1 MMRPHVRGPG
11 TRRGGQV
18 VLEDTWPRGPAG
30 PEGRGL
36 PSEPVPAGVGGRAP
50 RTQGKTLTSRLQET
64 CLSSSSDRFLKHT
77 PEKEK
82 AGPLKT
88 GQAPG
93 EGLCR
98 GGGLGLVRRGRH
110 RPQAREHGG
119 GSGPRGSP
127 RWGQGRRPCKEQVL
141 LAPRGGGCLGTRR
154 PGRLRGP
161 APRPAGSLVPPQAH
175 IYSLGATLKAALD
188 YVTEPE
194 PQPRLSRELEAL
206 LGQMQAEDPG
216 DRPDLQHIIALCEEK
231 MQLAS
236 SCRLCQSLSA
246 AGRRVLSIESFA
258 AFQDVS
264 EITWRERLAPKS
276 VGPKRQ
282 PGDRSADPAALPA
295 LESRPPSPAGEGL
308 EHPGTPPSKALL
320 SAPVKNGESPGHEG
334 LVPERLACLLLD
346 AQRPLGDPDRG
357 FLERSRLRKVQTLPR
372 LPPCGPE
379 AGTLCLS
386 LTSTKT
392 QPPAPEFFPP
402 DPRKPFPEGKNGL
415 TSFQAQPESRLWP
428 ERDAELRCGGDRGAR
443 GRGPAEESPPPGS
456 KGPRDAGRDPGA
468 PEPDDGTAD
477 RAGEPGGAALE
488 QGVSLQDLLS
498 KLGRPFKEYELW
510 ALSHACLSALRTHG
524 QHPAYLCLDSVLV
537 AEDGAV
543 LFGPPPASGAY
554 NSFFLA
560 PEVAEQK
567 LMTEKASVYCV
578 AAVLWTAAKFSVPRD
593 HKLALPRRLKT
604 LLLHM
609 ARRSAQERPSAAEAI
624 ETCSGYLL
632 HRGVD
637 SRKILAHLRASAC
650 TVCQEEETI
659 GLQNAF
665 SVVELSPGTAAAPR
679 PGSGFMQISSDS
691 RLVAVQGP
699 VPGQPS
705 CHQGATLLPE
715 AFSSPATH
723 FRPIV
728 LAANASVARDT
739 LALTSG
745 PAERPEE
752 RRGRLAGEGDGKRAP
767 EAHGAATGLKTPSQP
782 APGSPEPPRESAPRD
797 SAQGCPSPPA
807 PAPASPLE
815 GASLVMPKSLA
826 PAPPMTTQM
835 PPPERG
841 PKEPI
846 PTAAACGGLG
856 PCPPGPTA
864 APHSPCHPAKPPRSR
879 ATQGPG
885 QEPEGPPSATGSPD
899 GPGGAPVREWG
910 DRAPEGHPEWPCPAD
925 HKLCPSSVDAS
936 PLPQG
941 TACPSLQ
948 EATRLIQ
955 EEFAFDG
962 YLDHGLEALIMG
974 EYIYAL
980 KDLTYATFCGAISEK
995 FCDLYWG
1002 ERLLQSLFRVVNGRT
1017 SPSENTSEEAGSQPE
1032 GGGGTSA
1039 LSTCSPSGKRPSH
1052 LGAGKEKPGV
1062 DSDELS
1068 RSNFEVG
1075 FRPQKSVKAG
1085 REQQPQAGEARQQG
1099 GGLAGGSEA
1108 AAPLARP
1115 LEGGPSVSAGPGGL
1129 QSGSPG
1135 WCSAFYE
1142 ADCFSADVHR
1152 YVKELARQKAAG
1164 CAAANAQGPAC
1175 LLEPEYMQE
1184 LEQQL
1189 MIEKRNFRKTLK
1201 FYQKL
1206 LQKEKRNK
1214 GSEVKTM
1221 LSKLKGQLEEMRS
1234 KVQFL
1239 GLVKKYLQ
1247 VMYAERWGLE
1257 PCALPVLV
1265 NIAAA
1270 HCDTLD
1276 FSPLDESSSLIFY
1289 NASKHPRDGR
1299 QRKARVLQAGTP
1311 LGLMAYLYSSDAF
1324 LEGYVQQFLYTFRY
1338 FCSPHDFLHFLL
1350 DRISSTL
1357 SRAHQDPTSTSSKIY
1372 RRSFCLLRA
1381 WLEDG
1386 YAVDFRRDAGLLGRL
1401 QDYLASQILPLDGSA
1416 EPLLGLLEVG
1426 TERRAEGAPRST
1438 DLQGPED
1445 AEDAA
1450 RPLNALWKRL
1460 SEDGVSRKSFPWRL
1474 SRGNGLALPHHK
1486 GRQYSIA
1493 SALPKP
1499 CFFEDFYGPYTRAG
1513 EKGPYF
1519 LTEYSTHQL
1528 FSQLTLL
1535 QQELFQKCHPV
1546 HFLNSRALGVTDKSV
1561 AVPKASSSESLSAK
1575 TCSLFLPSYVQD
1587 KYLLQLLRSADD
1599 VSTWVAAEI
1608 VTSHTSKLQV
1618 NLLSKFLLIAK
1629 SCYEQRNFATA
1640 MQILGGLEHPAVRQ
1654 SPAWRILPAKIA
1666 EVMEEL
1672 KAVEVFLKSDSLC
1685 LMEGRRFRAQP
1696 TLPSAHLLAMH
1707 IQQLETGGF
1716 TMTNGAHRW
1725 SKLRNIAKVASQVH
1739 AFQENPYTFAPDPK
1753 LQSHLKQ
1760 RIARFSGA
1768 DISILAEDSR
1778 AGSHQVASEKHSK
1791 KIQDKLRRMKATFQ

>member
-1 MMRPHVRGPG
+1 MQAMDPAAADFYQEDGKDLDFYDFEPLPTLPEDEENVSLADILSLRDSGLSEREAWAVCLECSLSMRSVAHSAIFQTLCITP
-11 TRRGGQV
+11 
-18 VLEDTWPRGPAG
+18 DTLAFNTSGNVCFMEQLSDD
-30 PEGRGL
+30 PEG
-36 PSEPVPAGVGGRAP
+36 A
-50 RTQGKTLTSRLQET
+50 
-64 CLSSSSDRFLKHT
+64 F
-77 PEKEK
+77 
-82 AGPLKT
+82 
-88 GQAPG
+88 
-93 EGLCR
+93 
-98 GGGLGLVRRGRH
+98 
-110 RPQAREHGG
+110 
-119 GSGPRGSP
+119 
-127 RWGQGRRPCKEQVL
+127 
-141 LAPRGGGCLGTRR
+141 
-154 PGRLRGP
+154 
-161 APRPAGSLVPPQAH
+161 VPPEFDVTGNTFEAH

-188 YVTEPE
+188 YVTDPE

-206 LGQMQAEDPG
+206 LGQMQAEDPR
-216 DRPDLQHIIALCEEK
+216 DRPDLQSIIALCEEK
-231 MQLAS
+231 MQLTS

-246 AGRRVLSIESFA
+246 AGRRVLSIESFG

-264 EITWRERLAPKS
+264 EITWRARLAPKS

-295 LESRPPSPAGEGL
+295 LEGQPPSPAGESL

-320 SAPVKNGESPGHEG
+320 SAPAKNGESPGQEG
-334 LVPERLACLLLD
+334 LAPERLACLLLD

-372 LPPCGPE
+372 LLPCSPE
-379 AGTLCLS
+379 AGALCLS

-392 QPPAPEFFPP
+392 QPRAPEFFPP
-402 DPRKPFPEGKNGL
+402 DPRKTFPEGKNGL
-415 TSFQAQPESRLWP
+415 TSSQAQPESSLWP
-428 ERDAELRCGGDRGAR
+428 ERDAELRRVGDRGAR

-456 KGPRDAGRDPGA
+456 KGPRDAGRDPGT

-510 ALSHACLSALRTHG
+510 ALSHACLSTLRTHG

-537 AEDGAV
+537 AEDGTV

-567 LMTEKASVYCV
+567 LTTEKASVYCV
-578 AAVLWTAAKFSVPRD
+578 AAILWTAAKFSIPRD

-632 HRGVD
+632 HRGMD
-637 SRKILAHLRASAC
+637 SRKILAHLRASTC

-665 SVVELSPGTAAAPR
+665 LVTELSPSTAAAPR
-679 PGSGFMQISSDS
+679 PGSGFLQISSDS

-699 VPGQPS
+699 VPSQPS
-705 CHQGATLLPE
+705 CLQGATLLPE
-715 AFSSPATH
+715 AFASPATH

-728 LAANASVARDT
+728 LAANAGVARDT

-745 PAERPEE
+745 PAEGPEE
-752 RRGRLAGEGDGKRAP
+752 RRGRLDGEGDGKQAP
-767 EAHGAATGLKTPSQP
+767 EAHGAATGLKTPDRP
-782 APGSPEPPRESAPRD
+782 APGSPEPLRESAPRD

-815 GASLVMPKSLA
+815 GASLVMPKS
-826 PAPPMTTQM
+826 PAPPTTTQM

-846 PTAAACGGLG
+846 PTAAACGGLE
-856 PCPPGPTA
+856 PRLPGPTA
-864 APHSPCHPAKPPRSR
+864 APHSPCHPAKPPRGR
-879 ATQGPG
+879 ATQVPG
-885 QEPEGPPSATGSPD
+885 QEPEGPPSALRSPSPVTGSPD
-899 GPGGAPVREWG
+899 GPGGAPVREWD
-910 DRAPEGHPEWPCPAD
+910 DRAPEGHPEWPYPAD
-925 HKLCPSSVDAS
+925 HKPCPSSADAS
-936 PLPQG
+936 PLSQG

-1002 ERLLQSLFRVVNGRT
+1002 ERLLQNLFRVVNGRT
-1017 SPSENTSEEAGSQPE
+1017 SPSENTSEEAGPQPE
-1032 GGGGTSA
+1032 SSGGTSA
-1039 LSTCSPSGKRPSH
+1039 PSTCSPSSKRPSH
-1052 LGAGKEKPGV
+1052 LGAGKEKPSV

-1075 FRPQKSVKAG
+1075 FRPQKSVAAG
-1085 REQQPQAGEARQQG
+1085 REQPQAGEARQQV

-1108 AAPLARP
+1108 VARLAQP
-1115 LEGGPSVSAGPGGL
+1115 PEGSPSVSPGPGGL
-1129 QSGSPG
+1129 QSCSPG

-1142 ADCFSADVHR
+1142 ADCFSADVHC
-1152 YVKELARQKAAG
+1152 YAKELARQKAAG
-1164 CAAANAQGPAC
+1164 CPAANAQSPAC
-1175 LLEPEYMQE
+1175 LLEPECMQE

-1189 MIEKRNFRKTLK
+1189 VIEKRNFRKTLK

-1257 PCALPVLV
+1257 PCALPVIV

-1270 HCDTLD
+1270 PCDTLD

-1289 NASKHPRDGR
+1289 NASKRPRGGQ

-1372 RRSFCLLRA
+1372 RRSFCLLQA
-1381 WLEDG
+1381 WLEDCF
-1386 YAVDFRRDAGLLGRL
+1386 AVDFRRDAGLLGRL

-1416 EPLLGLLEVG
+1416 EPLLSLLEVG
-1426 TERRAEGAPRST
+1426 TERRAEGTPRST
-1438 DLQGPED
+1438 DLQDPKEAGD
-1445 AEDAA
+1445 TA

-1486 GRQYSIA
+1486 ERQYSIA

-1499 CFFEDFYGPYTRAG
+1499 CFFEDFYGPYARAS

-1535 QQELFQKCHPV
+1535 QQSQLLWV
-1546 HFLNSRALGVTDKSV
+1546 SVSRN
-1561 AVPKASSSESLSAK
+1561 
-1575 TCSLFLPSYVQD
+1575 
-1587 KYLLQLLRSADD
+1587 LQLISAQLRPGH
-1599 VSTWVAAEI
+1599 VP
-1608 VTSHTSKLQV
+1608 VT
-1618 NLLSKFLLIAK
+1618 
-1629 SCYEQRNFATA
+1629 
-1640 MQILGGLEHPAVRQ
+1640 
-1654 SPAWRILPAKIA
+1654 
-1666 EVMEEL
+1666 
-1672 KAVEVFLKSDSLC
+1672 
-1685 LMEGRRFRAQP
+1685 
-1696 TLPSAHLLAMH
+1696 
-1707 IQQLETGGF
+1707 
-1716 TMTNGAHRW
+1716 
-1725 SKLRNIAKVASQVH
+1725 
-1739 AFQENPYTFAPDPK
+1739 
-1753 LQSHLKQ
+1753 
-1760 RIARFSGA
+1760 
-1768 DISILAEDSR
+1768 
-1778 AGSHQVASEKHSK
+1778 ASEKRRRRQHLGGRRNRDQPHLQAAGEPALQISADREVLLRAEELRNSHADPGRPGAPGRATVPCLENSTRKDSRGHGGAESRGGLPEERQPVSDGRTALQGPAHPALGPPPGHAHPAAGDRGLHHDQRGPQVEQAQKHRQGGEPGPRVPGEPLHVRPRPQAAVPPQAENRPIQRGGHLHSGRGQQGWRPPGGQRK
-1791 KIQDKLRRMKATFQ
+1791 ALQEDSGQAAENESHVPIAQDSGLGVQSTPRTDLGWKGPCLLCQTGTPTAQEGHRGGSTGSDPDPRDGARRG

>member
-1 MMRPHVRGPG
+1 M
-11 TRRGGQV
+11 
-18 VLEDTWPRGPAG
+18 
-30 PEGRGL
+30 GR
-36 PSEPVPAGVGGRAP
+36 RAP
-50 RTQGKTLTSRLQET
+50 LTQGKTLTSRLQET
-64 CLSSSSDRFLKHT
+64 CLSSSSNRFLKHT
-77 PEKEK
+77 LEKEK
-82 AGPLKT
+82 AGSLKT
-88 GQAPG
+88 GQVPG

-98 GGGLGLVRRGRH
+98 GGRLGLVQRGRH

-119 GSGPRGSP
+119 GSGPGGSP

-141 LAPRGGGCLGTRR
+141 LAPKSGGRLGTCC

-161 APRPAGSLVPPQAH
+161 APRTAGSLVPPQAH

-216 DRPDLQHIIALCEEK
+216 DRPDLQNPLVSRSRFCPAGITKPRTPRFAIPAPRAVRGRRGPGGGAERWLRSQSIIALCEEK
-231 MQLAS
+231 MRLTS

-246 AGRRVLSIESFA
+246 AGRRVLSIESFG

-320 SAPVKNGESPGHEG
+320 SAPVKNGESLGQEG

-379 AGTLCLS
+379 AGALCLS
-386 LTSTKT
+386 LASTKT

-428 ERDAELRCGGDRGAR
+428 ERDAELWRGGDRGAR

-456 KGPRDAGRDPGA
+456 KGPRDAGRDPGT

-510 ALSHACLSALRTHG
+510 ALSHACLSTLRTHG

-567 LMTEKASVYCV
+567 LTTEKASVYCV
-578 AAVLWTAAKFSVPRD
+578 AAVLWTAAKFSIPRD

-624 ETCSGYLL
+624 ERHGQQKDPSPPEGIDL
-632 HRGVD
+632 H
-637 SRKILAHLRASAC
+637 
-650 TVCQEEETI
+650 
-659 GLQNAF
+659 
-665 SVVELSPGTAAAPR
+665 
-679 PGSGFMQISSDS
+679 GFMQISSDS

-705 CHQGATLLPE
+705 CLQGATLLPE

-728 LAANASVARDT
+728 LAANAGVARDT

-752 RRGRLAGEGDGKRAP
+752 RRGRLDGEGDGKQAP
-767 EAHGAATGLKTPSQP
+767 EAHGAATGLKTPDQP
-782 APGSPEPPRESAPRD
+782 APGSPEPLRESAPRD

-807 PAPASPLE
+807 LAPASPLE
-815 GASLVMPKSLA
+815 GASLVMPKSPA

-856 PCPPGPTA
+856 PHPPGPTA

-885 QEPEGPPSATGSPD
+885 QEPEGPLSAPRSPSSATGSPD
-899 GPGGAPVREWG
+899 GPGGAPVREWD

-1039 LSTCSPSGKRPSH
+1039 PSTCSPSGKRPSH

-1062 DSDELS
+1062 DSDDLS

-1108 AAPLARP
+1108 AARLARP
-1115 LEGGPSVSAGPGGL
+1115 LEGGPSVSPGPGGL
-1129 QSGSPG
+1129 QSCSPG

-1164 CAAANAQGPAC
+1164 CPAANAQSP
-1175 LLEPEYMQE
+1175 E

-1239 GLVKKYLQ
+1239 GL

-1372 RRSFCLLRA
+1372 RRSFCLLQA
-1381 WLEDG
+1381 WLEDC

-1438 DLQGPED
+1438 DLQDPKE

-1486 GRQYSIA
+1486 ERQYSIA

-1499 CFFEDFYGPYTRAG
+1499 CFFEDFYGPYARAG

-1629 SCYEQRNFATA
+1629 SCYVQRNFATA

-1654 SPAWRILPAKIA
+1654 SPVSPRGAGCSHAAGTGRAAWRILPAKIA

>member
-1 MMRPHVRGPG
+1 MQAMDPAAADFYEEDGKDLDFYDFEPLPTLPEDEENVSLADILSLRDRGLSEQEAWAVCLECSRSMRSVAHSALFQTLCITP
-11 TRRGGQV
+11 
-18 VLEDTWPRGPAG
+18 DTLAFNTSGNVCFMEQLSDD
-30 PEGRGL
+30 PEG
-36 PSEPVPAGVGGRAP
+36 A
-50 RTQGKTLTSRLQET
+50 
-64 CLSSSSDRFLKHT
+64 F
-77 PEKEK
+77 
-82 AGPLKT
+82 
-88 GQAPG
+88 
-93 EGLCR
+93 
-98 GGGLGLVRRGRH
+98 
-110 RPQAREHGG
+110 
-119 GSGPRGSP
+119 
-127 RWGQGRRPCKEQVL
+127 
-141 LAPRGGGCLGTRR
+141 
-154 PGRLRGP
+154 
-161 APRPAGSLVPPQAH
+161 VPPEFDVTGNTFEAH

-216 DRPDLQHIIALCEEK
+216 DRPDLQNIIALCEEK

-264 EITWRERLAPKS
+264 EITWRERLAAKS

-282 PGDRSADPAALPA
+282 AGDRSADPAALPA

-320 SAPVKNGESPGHEG
+320 SAPVKNGESPGQEG

-357 FLERSRLRKVQTLPR
+357 FLERSCLRKVQTLPR

-379 AGTLCLS
+379 AGALCLS

-415 TSFQAQPESRLWP
+415 TSFQAQPESSLWP
-428 ERDAELRCGGDRGAR
+428 ERDAELRRGGDRGAR

-510 ALSHACLSALRTHG
+510 ALSHACLSTLRTHG

-632 HRGVD
+632 HRGMD
-637 SRKILAHLRASAC
+637 SRKILAHLRALTC

-665 SVVELSPGTAAAPR
+665 SVVELSPSTAAAPR

-691 RLVAVQGP
+691 RLVAVQGL

-705 CHQGATLLPE
+705 CLQGATLLPE

-745 PAERPEE
+745 LAERPEE
-752 RRGRLAGEGDGKRAP
+752 RRGRLAGEGDGKRAS
-767 EAHGAATGLKTPSQP
+767 EAHGAATDLKTPSQP

-815 GASLVMPKSLA
+815 GASLVMPKSPA

-856 PCPPGPTA
+856 PRPPGPTA

-1039 LSTCSPSGKRPSH
+1039 PSTCSPSGKRPSH

-1108 AAPLARP
+1108 AARLARP

-1129 QSGSPG
+1129 QSCSPG

-1164 CAAANAQGPAC
+1164 CAAANAQGP
-1175 LLEPEYMQE
+1175 E

-1206 LQKEKRNK
+1206 LQKEKWNK

-1265 NIAAA
+1265 NIASA

-1372 RRSFCLLRA
+1372 RRSFCLLQA
-1381 WLEDG
+1381 WLEDC

-1438 DLQGPED
+1438 DLQDPKD

-1499 CFFEDFYGPYTRAG
+1499 CFFEDFYGPYARAG
-1513 EKGPYF
+1513 EKGPCF

-1608 VTSHTSKLQV
+1608 VTSHTSKLRV

>member
-1 MMRPHVRGPG
+1 MQAMDPAAADFYEEDGKDLDFYDFEPLPTLPEDEENVSLADILSLRDRGLSEQEAWAVCLECSRSMRSVAHSALFQTLCITP
-11 TRRGGQV
+11 
-18 VLEDTWPRGPAG
+18 DTLAFNTSGNVCFMEQLSDD
-30 PEGRGL
+30 PEG
-36 PSEPVPAGVGGRAP
+36 A
-50 RTQGKTLTSRLQET
+50 
-64 CLSSSSDRFLKHT
+64 F
-77 PEKEK
+77 
-82 AGPLKT
+82 
-88 GQAPG
+88 
-93 EGLCR
+93 
-98 GGGLGLVRRGRH
+98 
-110 RPQAREHGG
+110 
-119 GSGPRGSP
+119 
-127 RWGQGRRPCKEQVL
+127 
-141 LAPRGGGCLGTRR
+141 
-154 PGRLRGP
+154 
-161 APRPAGSLVPPQAH
+161 VPPEFDVTGNTFEAH

-216 DRPDLQHIIALCEEK
+216 DRPDLQTIIALCEEK

-276 VGPKRQ
+276 VGPRRQ
-282 PGDRSADPAALPA
+282 PGDCSVDPAALPA

-308 EHPGTPPSKALL
+308 EHPGTPPSKAPL
-320 SAPVKNGESPGHEG
+320 SAPVKNGESPGQEG

-379 AGTLCLS
+379 AGALCLS

-428 ERDAELRCGGDRGAR
+428 ERDAELRRGGDRGAH
-443 GRGPAEESPPPGS
+443 GRGPTEESPPPGS
-456 KGPRDAGRDPGA
+456 KGPRDAGRDPGT

-510 ALSHACLSALRTHG
+510 ALSHACLSTLRTHG

-632 HRGVD
+632 HRGMD
-637 SRKILAHLRASAC
+637 SRKILAHLRASTC

-665 SVVELSPGTAAAPR
+665 SVVELSPSTAAAPR
-679 PGSGFMQISSDS
+679 PGSGFMQVSSDS
-691 RLVAVQGP
+691 MLVAVQGP

-705 CHQGATLLPE
+705 CLQGATLLPE

-728 LAANASVARDT
+728 LAANASVARDA

-752 RRGRLAGEGDGKRAP
+752 RRGQLAGEGDGKRAP
-767 EAHGAATGLKTPSQP
+767 EARGAATGLKTPGQP

-815 GASLVMPKSLA
+815 GASLVMPKSPA
-826 PAPPMTTQM
+826 PAPPMATQM

-856 PCPPGPTA
+856 PHPPGPTA
-864 APHSPCHPAKPPRSR
+864 APYSPCHPAKPPRSR

-1039 LSTCSPSGKRPSH
+1039 PSTCSPSGQRPSH

-1062 DSDELS
+1062 GSDELS

-1108 AAPLARP
+1108 AARLARP
-1115 LEGGPSVSAGPGGL
+1115 LEGGPSVSAG
-1129 QSGSPG
+1129 PG

-1164 CAAANAQGPAC
+1164 GAAAANAQGPAC

-1189 MIEKRNFRKTLK
+1189 MIEKRNFQKTLK

-1372 RRSFCLLRA
+1372 RRSFCLLQA
-1381 WLEDG
+1381 WLEDC

-1401 QDYLASQILPLDGSA
+1401 QDYLASQILPLDGST

-1438 DLQGPED
+1438 DLQDPKD
-1445 AEDAA
+1445 TEDAA

-1460 SEDGVSRKSFPWRL
+1460 SEEGVSRKSFPWRL
-1474 SRGNGLALPHHK
+1474 SRGNGLALHHHK

-1499 CFFEDFYGPYTRAG
+1499 CFFEDFYGPYARAG

-1535 QQELFQKCHPV
+1535 QQ
-1546 HFLNSRALGVTDKSV
+1546 S
-1561 AVPKASSSESLSAK
+1561 
-1575 TCSLFLPSYVQD
+1575 
-1587 KYLLQLLRSADD
+1587 QLLRVSVGQNLQLISAQLRPGQVPVTAFKKRRRRQHLGGRRNRDQPHLQAAGEPALQISADCEVLLRAEELRD
-1599 VSTWVAAEI
+1599 SYADPGRPGAPGRATVPRLENSTCKDSRGHGGAESRGGLSEERQPVSDGRTALQGPAHPALSPSPGHAHPAAGDRGLHHDQRGPQVEQAQKHRQSGEPGPRVPGEPLHVRPRPQAAVPPQAENRPIQRGRHLHSGRGQQGWLPPGGQREALQEDSGQAAENE
-1608 VTSHTSKLQV
+1608 SHV
-1618 NLLSKFLLIAK
+1618 PIAQD
-1629 SCYEQRNFATA
+1629 SGSGCGVHTEDRPGVEGAV
-1640 MQILGGLEHPAVRQ
+1640 PAV
-1654 SPAWRILPAKIA
+1654 
-1666 EVMEEL
+1666 
-1672 KAVEVFLKSDSLC
+1672 SDRDPHGPGGAP
-1685 LMEGRRFRAQP
+1685 GREHGLRPRP
-1696 TLPSAHLLAMH
+1696 
-1707 IQQLETGGF
+1707 ERD
-1716 TMTNGAHRW
+1716 GA
-1725 SKLRNIAKVASQVH
+1725 
-1739 AFQENPYTFAPDPK
+1739 
-1753 LQSHLKQ
+1753 
-1760 RIARFSGA
+1760 
-1768 DISILAEDSR
+1768 
-1778 AGSHQVASEKHSK
+1778 
-1791 KIQDKLRRMKATFQ
+1791 RRG

>member
-1 MMRPHVRGPG
+1 MQAMDPAAADFYEEDGKDLDFYDFEPLPTLPEDEENVSLADILSLRDSGLSEREAWAVCLECSLSMRSVAHSAIFQTLCITP
-11 TRRGGQV
+11 
-18 VLEDTWPRGPAG
+18 DTLAFNTSGNVCFMEQLSDD
-30 PEGRGL
+30 PEG
-36 PSEPVPAGVGGRAP
+36 A
-50 RTQGKTLTSRLQET
+50 
-64 CLSSSSDRFLKHT
+64 F
-77 PEKEK
+77 
-82 AGPLKT
+82 
-88 GQAPG
+88 
-93 EGLCR
+93 
-98 GGGLGLVRRGRH
+98 
-110 RPQAREHGG
+110 
-119 GSGPRGSP
+119 
-127 RWGQGRRPCKEQVL
+127 
-141 LAPRGGGCLGTRR
+141 
-154 PGRLRGP
+154 
-161 APRPAGSLVPPQAH
+161 VPPEFDVTGNTFEAH

-188 YVTEPE
+188 YVTERE

-206 LGQMQAEDPG
+206 LGQMQAEDPR
-216 DRPDLQHIIALCEEK
+216 DRPDLQSIIALCEEK
-231 MQLAS
+231 MQLTS
-236 SCRLCQSLSA
+236 SCHLCQSLSA
-246 AGRRVLSIESFA
+246 AGRRVLSIESFG

-295 LESRPPSPAGEGL
+295 LEGQPPSPAGESL

-320 SAPVKNGESPGHEG
+320 SAPVKNGESPGQEG

-372 LPPCGPE
+372 LPPCSPE
-379 AGTLCLS
+379 AGALCLS

-415 TSFQAQPESRLWP
+415 TSSQAQPESSLWP
-428 ERDAELRCGGDRGAR
+428 ERDAELRRVGDRAAR
-443 GRGPAEESPPPGS
+443 GRGPTEESPLPGS
-456 KGPRDAGRDPGA
+456 KGPRDAGRDPGT

-510 ALSHACLSALRTHG
+510 ALSHACLSTLRTHG

-537 AEDGAV
+537 AEDGTV
-543 LFGPPPASGAY
+543 LFGPAPASVGLGFSVSGAY

-567 LMTEKASVYCV
+567 LTTEKASVYCV
-578 AAVLWTAAKFSVPRD
+578 AAILWTAAKFSIPRD

-632 HRGVD
+632 HRGMD
-637 SRKILAHLRASAC
+637 SRKILAHLRASTC
-650 TVCQEEETI
+650 TVRQEEETI

-665 SVVELSPGTAAAPR
+665 LVAELSPSTAAAPR
-679 PGSGFMQISSDS
+679 PGSGFLQISSDS

-705 CHQGATLLPE
+705 CLQGATLLPE
-715 AFSSPATH
+715 AFASPATH

-728 LAANASVARDT
+728 LAANAGVARDT

-745 PAERPEE
+745 PAEGPEE
-752 RRGRLAGEGDGKRAP
+752 RRGRLDGEGDGKQAP
-767 EAHGAATGLKTPSQP
+767 ETHGAAAGLKTPDGP
-782 APGSPEPPRESAPRD
+782 APASPEPLRESTPRG

-807 PAPASPLE
+807 PAPASLLE
-815 GASLVMPKSLA
+815 GAALVMPKS
-826 PAPPMTTQM
+826 PAPPTTTQM

-846 PTAAACGGLG
+846 PTAAACGGLE
-856 PCPPGPTA
+856 PRLPRPTA
-864 APHSPCHPAKPPRSR
+864 APHSPCHPDKPPRGG
-879 ATQGPG
+879 ATQVPG
-885 QEPEGPPSATGSPD
+885 QEPEGPPSAPRSPSPATGSPD
-899 GPGGAPVREWG
+899 GPGGAPVREWD

-925 HKLCPSSVDAS
+925 HKLCPSSADAS
-936 PLPQG
+936 PLSQG

-1002 ERLLQSLFRVVNGRT
+1002 ERLLQNLFRVVNGRT
-1017 SPSENTSEEAGSQPE
+1017 SPSENTSEEAGPQPE
-1032 GGGGTSA
+1032 GSGGTSTP
-1039 LSTCSPSGKRPSH
+1039 STCSPSSKRPSH
-1052 LGAGKEKPGV
+1052 LGAAKEKPSV

-1075 FRPQKSVKAG
+1075 FRPQKSVAAG
-1085 REQQPQAGEARQQG
+1085 REQPQAEEARQQG

-1108 AAPLARP
+1108 VARLARP
-1115 LEGGPSVSAGPGGL
+1115 PEGGPSVSPGPGGL
-1129 QSGSPG
+1129 QSCSPG

-1142 ADCFSADVHR
+1142 ADCFSADVHC

-1164 CAAANAQGPAC
+1164 CPAANAQSPAC
-1175 LLEPEYMQE
+1175 LLEPECMQE

-1257 PCALPVLV
+1257 PCALPVIV

-1270 HCDTLD
+1270 PCDTLD

-1289 NASKHPRDGR
+1289 NASKRPRGGR

-1372 RRSFCLLRA
+1372 RRSFCLLQA
-1381 WLEDG
+1381 WLEDC

-1416 EPLLGLLEVG
+1416 EPLLSLLEVG

-1438 DLQGPED
+1438 DLQDPKE
-1445 AEDAA
+1445 AEDTA

-1460 SEDGVSRKSFPWRL
+1460 SEDGISRKSFPWRL
-1474 SRGNGLALPHHK
+1474 SRGNGLALPHK
-1486 GRQYSIA
+1486 ERQYSIA

-1499 CFFEDFYGPYTRAG
+1499 CFFEDFYGPYARAS

-1535 QQELFQKCHPV
+1535 QQELFHKCHPV

-1561 AVPKASSSESLSAK
+1561 AVPKASSSGSLSAE

-1587 KYLLQLLRSADD
+1587 TYLLQLLRSADD

-1778 AGSHQVASEKHSK
+1778 AGAHQVASEKHSK

>member
-1 MMRPHVRGPG
+1 MQAMDPAAADFYEEDGKDLDFYDFEPLPTLPEDEENVSLADILSLRDSGLSEQEAWAVCLECSLSMRSVAHSAIFQTLCITP
-11 TRRGGQV
+11 
-18 VLEDTWPRGPAG
+18 DTLAFNTSGNVCFMEQLSDD
-30 PEGRGL
+30 PEG
-36 PSEPVPAGVGGRAP
+36 A
-50 RTQGKTLTSRLQET
+50 
-64 CLSSSSDRFLKHT
+64 F
-77 PEKEK
+77 
-82 AGPLKT
+82 
-88 GQAPG
+88 
-93 EGLCR
+93 
-98 GGGLGLVRRGRH
+98 
-110 RPQAREHGG
+110 
-119 GSGPRGSP
+119 
-127 RWGQGRRPCKEQVL
+127 
-141 LAPRGGGCLGTRR
+141 
-154 PGRLRGP
+154 
-161 APRPAGSLVPPQAH
+161 VPPEFDVTGNTFEAH
-175 IYSLGATLKAALD
+175 IYSLGATLKAALE

-194 PQPRLSRELEAL
+194 PEPQLSQDLEAL
-206 LGQMQAEDPG
+206 LGRMQAEDPG
-216 DRPDLQHIIALCEEK
+216 DRPDLQSIIALCEEK
-231 MQLAS
+231 MQFTS
-236 SCRLCQSLSA
+236 SCRLCRSLSA
-246 AGRRVLSIESFA
+246 AGRRVLSIESFG

-264 EITWRERLAPKS
+264 ESTWRGRLAPRT

-282 PGDRSADPAALPA
+282 PGDHSSDPEALPA
-295 LESRPPSPAGEGL
+295 PEGL
-308 EHPGTPPSKALL
+308 PQTPARENPERPGTPPSKPLL
-320 SAPVKNGESPGHEG
+320 STPVRNGECPGQEG
-334 LVPERLACLLLD
+334 LAPERLACLVLD
-346 AQRPLGDPDRG
+346 TQRPLGDLDGG
-357 FLERSRLRKVQTLPR
+357 FLERSHLRKVQTLPR
-372 LPPCGPE
+372 LPPDGPE

-386 LTSTKT
+386 PIGAQN
-392 QPPAPEFFPP
+392 QPPTRDCLPP
-402 DPRKPFPEGKNGL
+402 DPTEACPEGKKGL
-415 TSFQAQPESRLWP
+415 SSFQTQPESRLWP
-428 ERDAELRCGGDRGAR
+428 EREPELQRGGAR
-443 GRGPAEESPPPGS
+443 GEGCSRDRGLGAPVQGPAEECPSPAS
-456 KGPRDAGRDPGA
+456 EDTRAAGRDPGTPKA
-468 PEPDDGTAD
+468 GDRIPDGAW
-477 RAGEPGGAALE
+477 EPGSTATE
-488 QGVSLQDLLS
+488 QGVSLQELLS

-510 ALSHACLSALRTHG
+510 ALSHACLSTLRTHSE
-524 QHPAYLCLDSVLV
+524 HPAYLCPDSVLV
-537 AEDGAV
+537 AEDGTV
-543 LFGPPPASGAY
+543 LFRPPPANGAY

-567 LMTEKASVYCV
+567 LVTEKASVYCV
-578 AAVLWTAAKFSVPRD
+578 AAVLWMAAKFSVPQD

-609 ARRSAQERPSAAEAI
+609 ARRSAQERPAAAEAVKL
-624 ETCSGYLL
+624 CSSYLL
-632 HRGVD
+632 QRGMD
-637 SRKILAHLRASAC
+637 SRKVLAHLRASTC
-650 TVCQEEETI
+650 KVYQEEETI
-659 GLQNAF
+659 SLQSAS
-665 SVVELSPGTAAAPR
+665 SVAELNPSAAPR
-679 PGSGFMQISSDS
+679 PSSGFMRVSGDT

-699 VPGQPS
+699 VPSHPS
-705 CHQGATLLPE
+705 RLEGAALLPA
-715 AFSSPATH
+715 AFTSPATH

-728 LAANASVARDT
+728 LTPDAGVARDT
-739 LALTSG
+739 CALSSK

-752 RRGRLAGEGDGKRAP
+752 RRGQLDQEGDGKQAP
-767 EAHGAATGLKTPSQP
+767 EAHGATTSLKMPDQP
-782 APGSPEPPRESAPRD
+782 APGPPEPLGESVPGD
-797 SAQGCPSPPA
+797 SAQGCPCPPPPA
-807 PAPASPLE
+807 PASLLE
-815 GASLVMPKSLA
+815 AASLVMPKSSA
-826 PAPPMTTQM
+826 PSPPLKTQV
-835 PPPERG
+835 PPPEQ
-841 PKEPI
+841 ETDETV
-846 PTAAACGGLG
+846 PTGASSQGLRAH
-856 PCPPGPTA
+856 PPGPTA
-864 APHSPCHPAKPPRSR
+864 AHLSSSHLAKPPRSK
-879 ATQGPG
+879 AAGGPN
-885 QEPEGPPSATGSPD
+885 QETEGPASTPRNPSLATANPD
-899 GPGGAPVREWG
+899 SPGGTPVGDQG
-910 DRAPEGHPEWPCPAD
+910 DRAPEGHPEWPWSAD
-925 HKLCPSSVDAS
+925 RKSCPSSGDAS
-936 PLPQG
+936 PLPKG
-941 TACPSLQ
+941 TDCPSLQ

-962 YLDHGLEALIMG
+962 YLDNGLEALIMG

-1002 ERLLQSLFRVVNGRT
+1002 EKLLQNLFKVVNGRT
-1017 SPSENTSEEAGSQPE
+1017 SPSENVSEEPGSQPE
-1032 GGGGTSA
+1032 GSSGTSFRRN
-1039 LSTCSPSGKRPSH
+1039 CSPTSRRPSR
-1052 LGAGKEKPGV
+1052 LGAGPGVPAPSHPPLLCPGKEKPDV
-1062 DSDELS
+1062 DSEFS
-1068 RSNFEVG
+1068 RGNFEVG
-1075 FRPQKSVKAG
+1075 FRPQKSVRAG
-1085 REQQPQAGEARQQG
+1085 REQLPEAGEERLPD
-1099 GGLAGGSEA
+1099 GGLAVGSEA
-1108 AAPLARP
+1108 VARP
-1115 LEGGPSVSAGPGGL
+1115 ARPQEGGPSSNPGL
-1129 QSGSPG
+1129 ASVQSCSPG

-1142 ADCFSADVHR
+1142 ADCFSADVYN
-1152 YVKELARQKAAG
+1152 YVKELARQKAGGSLDADT
-1164 CAAANAQGPAC
+1164 QSP
-1175 LLEPEYMQE
+1175 E

-1257 PCALPVLV
+1257 PCALPVIV

-1289 NASKHPRDGR
+1289 NVSRQPRGGR

-1338 FCSPHDFLHFLL
+1338 FCAPQDFLHFLL
-1350 DRISSTL
+1350 DRIRGTL
-1357 SRAHQDPTSTSSKIY
+1357 SRAHQDPTSTFTKIY
-1372 RRSFCLLRA
+1372 KRSFCLLQA
-1381 WLEDG
+1381 WLEDC
-1386 YAVDFRRDAGLLGRL
+1386 YAVDFTRNPGLLGRL
-1401 QDYLASQILPLDGSA
+1401 QDFISSQILPLDSSA
-1416 EPLLGLLEVG
+1416 EHLLSLLEAG
-1426 TERRAEGAPRST
+1426 TERRAEGAPRGT
-1438 DLQGPED
+1438 DLED
-1445 AEDAA
+1445 PREVEEDT
-1450 RPLNALWKRL
+1450 RPLNALCKRL
-1460 SEDGVSRKSFPWRL
+1460 SEDGISRKSFPWRL

-1486 GRQYSIA
+1486 ERQYSIA

-1499 CFFEDFYGPYTRAG
+1499 CFFEDLCGPYAKAS

-1546 HFLNSRALGVTDKSV
+1546 HFLNSRALGVTDKSA
-1561 AVPKASSSESLSAK
+1561 AVPKACSSESLSAK
-1575 TCSLFLPSYVQD
+1575 ACSLFLPSYVQD

-1608 VTSHTSKLQV
+1608 VTSHASKLQV

-1654 SPAWRILPAKIA
+1654 CPAWRILPAKIA

-1753 LQSHLKQ
+1753 LQSYLKQ

-1768 DISILAEDSR
+1768 NISALAADSR
-1778 AGSHQVASEKHSK
+1778 AGSHHVASEKHCR

>member
-1 MMRPHVRGPG
+1 MQAMDAAAADFYEEDGKDLDFYDFEPLPTLPEDEENVSLADILSLRDSGLSEQEAWAVCLECSLSMRSVAHSAIFQTLCITP
-11 TRRGGQV
+11 
-18 VLEDTWPRGPAG
+18 DTLAFNTSGNVCFMEQLSDD
-30 PEGRGL
+30 PEG
-36 PSEPVPAGVGGRAP
+36 A
-50 RTQGKTLTSRLQET
+50 
-64 CLSSSSDRFLKHT
+64 F
-77 PEKEK
+77 
-82 AGPLKT
+82 
-88 GQAPG
+88 
-93 EGLCR
+93 
-98 GGGLGLVRRGRH
+98 
-110 RPQAREHGG
+110 
-119 GSGPRGSP
+119 
-127 RWGQGRRPCKEQVL
+127 
-141 LAPRGGGCLGTRR
+141 
-154 PGRLRGP
+154 
-161 APRPAGSLVPPQAH
+161 VPPEFDVTGNTFEAH

-216 DRPDLQHIIALCEEK
+216 DRPDLQSIIALCEEK
-231 MQLAS
+231 MQLTS
-236 SCRLCQSLSA
+236 SCCLCQSLSA
-246 AGRRVLSIESFA
+246 AGRRVLSIESFG
-258 AFQDVS
+258 AFQDVG

-295 LESRPPSPAGEGL
+295 LEGRPPSPAGEGL
-308 EHPGTPPSKALL
+308 EQPGTPPSKALL
-320 SAPVKNGESPGHEG
+320 VKNGESPGQEG

-372 LPPCGPE
+372 LPPGGPE
-379 AGTLCLS
+379 AGALCLS

-415 TSFQAQPESRLWP
+415 TSFQAQPESSLWP
-428 ERDAELRCGGDRGAR
+428 ERDAELRRGGDRGAR

-456 KGPRDAGRDPGA
+456 KGPRNAGRDPGT

-510 ALSHACLSALRTHG
+510 ALSHACLSTLRTHG

-537 AEDGAV
+537 AEDGTV

-567 LMTEKASVYCV
+567 LTTEKASVYCV
-578 AAVLWTAAKFSVPRD
+578 AAILWTAAKFSIPRD

-632 HRGVD
+632 HRGMD
-637 SRKILAHLRASAC
+637 SRKILAHLRALTC

-665 SVVELSPGTAAAPR
+665 SVAELSPSIAAAPR

-705 CHQGATLLPE
+705 CLRGATLPPE
-715 AFSSPATH
+715 AFASPAAH
-723 FRPIV
+723 FRPVV
-728 LAANASVARDT
+728 LAADASVARDA

-752 RRGRLAGEGDGKRAP
+752 RRGQLDGEGDGKEAP
-767 EAHGAATGLKTPSQP
+767 EAHGAATGLKTPDQP
-782 APGSPEPPRESAPRD
+782 APGSPEPLRELVPGD

-807 PAPASPLE
+807 PAPASPLQ
-815 GASLVMPKSLA
+815 GASLVIPKSLA

-856 PCPPGPTA
+856 PHPPGPTT

-885 QEPEGPPSATGSPD
+885 QDPD
-899 GPGGAPVREWG
+899 GPGGAPVREWD

-936 PLPQG
+936 PPPQG

-1002 ERLLQSLFRVVNGRT
+1002 EKLLQNLFRVVNGRT

-1032 GGGGTSA
+1032 GGDGTRA
-1039 LSTCSPSGKRPSH
+1039 PSTCSPSSKRPSR
-1052 LGAGKEKPGV
+1052 LGAGKEKPSM

-1068 RSNFEVG
+1068 RSYFELG
-1075 FRPQKSVKAG
+1075 FRPQKSVTAG
-1085 REQQPQAGEARQQG
+1085 REQRPQAGEARQQG
-1099 GGLAGGSEA
+1099 GGPAAGSEA
-1108 AAPLARP
+1108 EARLARP
-1115 LEGGPSVSAGPGGL
+1115 PEGGPSVSPGPGGW
-1129 QSGSPG
+1129 QSCSPG

-1142 ADCFSADVHR
+1142 ADCFSADVHG
-1152 YVKELARQKAAG
+1152 YAKELAKQKAAG
-1164 CAAANAQGPAC
+1164 RPAASAQSP
-1175 LLEPEYMQE
+1175 E

-1189 MIEKRNFRKTLK
+1189 TIEKRNFRKTLK

-1206 LQKEKRNK
+1206 LQKEKRSK

-1257 PCALPVLV
+1257 PCALPVIV

-1350 DRISSTL
+1350 DRISSTV

-1372 RRSFCLLRA
+1372 RRSFCLLQA
-1381 WLEDG
+1381 WLEDC
-1386 YAVDFRRDAGLLGRL
+1386 YAVDFRRDSGLQGRL

-1426 TERRAEGAPRST
+1426 TEQRAEGAPRST
-1438 DLQGPED
+1438 DLQDPKE
-1445 AEDAA
+1445 AEDAT

-1460 SEDGVSRKSFPWRL
+1460 SEDGISRKSFPWRL

-1486 GRQYSIA
+1486 ERQYSIA

-1499 CFFEDFYGPYTRAG
+1499 CFFEDFYGPYARAS

-1535 QQELFQKCHPV
+1535 QQELFHKCHPV

-1561 AVPKASSSESLSAK
+1561 AVPKASSSGSLSAK
-1575 TCSLFLPSYVQD
+1575 TCSLFLPNYVQD

-1640 MQILGGLEHPAVRQ
+1640 MQILCGLEHPAVRQ

-1685 LMEGRRFRAQP
+1685 LMEGRRFRTQP

-1778 AGSHQVASEKHSK
+1778 AGSHQVASEKHPK

>member
-1 MMRPHVRGPG
+1 MQAMDPAAADFYEEDGKDLDFYDFEPLPTLPEDEENVSLADILSLRDSGLSEREAWAVCLECSLSMRSVAHSAIFQTLCITP
-11 TRRGGQV
+11 
-18 VLEDTWPRGPAG
+18 DTLAFNTSGNVCFMEQLSDD
-30 PEGRGL
+30 PEG
-36 PSEPVPAGVGGRAP
+36 A
-50 RTQGKTLTSRLQET
+50 
-64 CLSSSSDRFLKHT
+64 F
-77 PEKEK
+77 
-82 AGPLKT
+82 
-88 GQAPG
+88 
-93 EGLCR
+93 
-98 GGGLGLVRRGRH
+98 
-110 RPQAREHGG
+110 
-119 GSGPRGSP
+119 
-127 RWGQGRRPCKEQVL
+127 
-141 LAPRGGGCLGTRR
+141 
-154 PGRLRGP
+154 
-161 APRPAGSLVPPQAH
+161 VPPEFDVTGNTFEAH

-188 YVTEPE
+188 YVTERE

-206 LGQMQAEDPG
+206 LGQMQAEDPR
-216 DRPDLQHIIALCEEK
+216 DRPDLQSIIALCEEK
-231 MQLAS
+231 MQLTS
-236 SCRLCQSLSA
+236 SCHLCQSLSA
-246 AGRRVLSIESFA
+246 AGRRVLSIESFG

-295 LESRPPSPAGEGL
+295 LEGQPPSPAGESL

-320 SAPVKNGESPGHEG
+320 SAPVKNGESPGQEG

-372 LPPCGPE
+372 LPPCSPE
-379 AGTLCLS
+379 AGALCLS

-415 TSFQAQPESRLWP
+415 TSSQAQPESSLWP
-428 ERDAELRCGGDRGAR
+428 ERDAELRRVGDRAAR
-443 GRGPAEESPPPGS
+443 GRGPTEESPLPGS
-456 KGPRDAGRDPGA
+456 KGPRDAGRDPGT

-510 ALSHACLSALRTHG
+510 ALSHACLSTLRTHG

-537 AEDGAV
+537 AEDGTV
-543 LFGPPPASGAY
+543 LFGPAPASVGLGFSVSGAY

-567 LMTEKASVYCV
+567 LTTEKASVYCV
-578 AAVLWTAAKFSVPRD
+578 AAILWTAAKFSIPRD

-632 HRGVD
+632 HRGMD
-637 SRKILAHLRASAC
+637 SRKILAHLRASTC
-650 TVCQEEETI
+650 TVRQEEETI

-665 SVVELSPGTAAAPR
+665 LVAELSPSTAAAPR
-679 PGSGFMQISSDS
+679 PGSGFLQISSDS

-705 CHQGATLLPE
+705 CLQGATLLPE
-715 AFSSPATH
+715 AFASPATH

-728 LAANASVARDT
+728 LAANAGVARDT

-745 PAERPEE
+745 PAEGPEE
-752 RRGRLAGEGDGKRAP
+752 RRGRLDGEGDGKQAP
-767 EAHGAATGLKTPSQP
+767 ETHGAAAGLKTPDGP
-782 APGSPEPPRESAPRD
+782 APASPEPLRESTPRG

-807 PAPASPLE
+807 PAPASLLE
-815 GASLVMPKSLA
+815 GAALVMPKS
-826 PAPPMTTQM
+826 PAPPTTTQM

-846 PTAAACGGLG
+846 PTAAACGGLE
-856 PCPPGPTA
+856 PRLPRPTA
-864 APHSPCHPAKPPRSR
+864 APHSPCHPDKPPRGG
-879 ATQGPG
+879 ATQVPG
-885 QEPEGPPSATGSPD
+885 QEPEGPPSAPRSPSPATGSPD
-899 GPGGAPVREWG
+899 GPGGAPVREWD

-925 HKLCPSSVDAS
+925 HKLCPSSADAS
-936 PLPQG
+936 PLSQG

-1002 ERLLQSLFRVVNGRT
+1002 ERLLQNLFRVVNGRT
-1017 SPSENTSEEAGSQPE
+1017 SPSENTSEEAGPQPE
-1032 GGGGTSA
+1032 GSGGTSTP
-1039 LSTCSPSGKRPSH
+1039 STCSPSSKRPSH
-1052 LGAGKEKPGV
+1052 LGAAKEKPSV

-1075 FRPQKSVKAG
+1075 FRPQKSVAAG
-1085 REQQPQAGEARQQG
+1085 REQPQAEEARQQG

-1108 AAPLARP
+1108 VARLARP
-1115 LEGGPSVSAGPGGL
+1115 PEGGPSVSPGPGGL
-1129 QSGSPG
+1129 QSCSPG

-1142 ADCFSADVHR
+1142 ADCFSADVHC

-1164 CAAANAQGPAC
+1164 CPAANAQSPAC
-1175 LLEPEYMQE
+1175 LLEPECMQE

-1257 PCALPVLV
+1257 PCALPVIV

-1270 HCDTLD
+1270 PCDTLD

-1289 NASKHPRDGR
+1289 NASKRPRGGR

-1372 RRSFCLLRA
+1372 RRSFCLLQA
-1381 WLEDG
+1381 WLEDC

-1401 QDYLASQILPLDGSA
+1401 QDYLASQS
-1416 EPLLGLLEVG
+1416 
-1426 TERRAEGAPRST
+1426 
-1438 DLQGPED
+1438 
-1445 AEDAA
+1445 
-1450 RPLNALWKRL
+1450 
-1460 SEDGVSRKSFPWRL
+1460 
-1474 SRGNGLALPHHK
+1474 
-1486 GRQYSIA
+1486 
-1493 SALPKP
+1493 P
-1499 CFFEDFYGPYTRAG
+1499 C
-1513 EKGPYF
+1513 
-1519 LTEYSTHQL
+1519 
-1528 FSQLTLL
+1528 
-1535 QQELFQKCHPV
+1535 
-1546 HFLNSRALGVTDKSV
+1546 
-1561 AVPKASSSESLSAK
+1561 
-1575 TCSLFLPSYVQD
+1575 
-1587 KYLLQLLRSADD
+1587 
-1599 VSTWVAAEI
+1599 
-1608 VTSHTSKLQV
+1608 
-1618 NLLSKFLLIAK
+1618 
-1629 SCYEQRNFATA
+1629 
-1640 MQILGGLEHPAVRQ
+1640 
-1654 SPAWRILPAKIA
+1654 
-1666 EVMEEL
+1666 
-1672 KAVEVFLKSDSLC
+1672 
-1685 LMEGRRFRAQP
+1685 
-1696 TLPSAHLLAMH
+1696 
-1707 IQQLETGGF
+1707 
-1716 TMTNGAHRW
+1716 
-1725 SKLRNIAKVASQVH
+1725 
-1739 AFQENPYTFAPDPK
+1739 
-1753 LQSHLKQ
+1753 
-1760 RIARFSGA
+1760 
-1768 DISILAEDSR
+1768 
-1778 AGSHQVASEKHSK
+1778 
-1791 KIQDKLRRMKATFQ
+1791 